1 MLRLVAKK
9 MQENTGK
16 YKILYKPNQ
25 ILGKKNPHLILYFY
39 SIFLCFLRNQTERG
53 KRKERKKE
61 RKKKEVPPGNSPS
74 LKSHARRPMMKATI
88 LCMMACYRVGIV
100 IFFLW
105 LSLSLS
111 KTLKHSLSLS
121 ETLKFYETLSLLCYL
136 YTKREKKKKKAG
148 SCNWMKI
155 KTE

>member
-1 MLRLVAKK
+1 MPRKCRK
-9 MQENTGK
+9 IQENTRF
-16 YKILYKPNQ
+16 YINQ
-25 ILGKKNPHLILYFY
+25 IKYSEKRILILF
-39 SIFLCFLRNQTERG
+39 SIFIQFSCAFLGT
-53 KRKERKKE
+53 KRREGREKKERKKE

>member
-1 MLRLVAKK
+1 MPRKCRK
-9 MQENTGK
+9 IQENTRF
-16 YKILYKPNQ
+16 YINQ
-25 ILGKKNPHLILYFY
+25 IKYSEKRILILF
-39 SIFLCFLRNQTERG
+39 SIFIQFSCAFLGT
-53 KRKERKKE
+53 KRREGREKKERKKE

-121 ETLKFYETLSLLCYL
+121 LWNSEILWNSLTPLLFIYK
-136 YTKREKKKKKAG
+136 KREEKKRREAV
-148 SCNWMKI
+148 
-155 KTE
+155 TEWKSKLNKL